1 MKKVLLILFGLCV
14 SLNIQAQVN
23 SVVAEIDKNPVM
35 VDEAIRLSVTATGD
49 ANRDAFDSS
58 PLLNDFVVGRTS
70 ISNRTSIVNGSRTDS
85 MTWTTVLFPRDKGT
99 FTIPAF
105 SIGGKQTQPIQVEVI
120 PVQQAGK
127 GQQQEVRDYYVT
139 TSADNTDVY
148 LHQQIRYTVKLY
160 LSSDIE
166 RGTLQAPEMEQSQIS
181 QLGDDQRSTEIV
193 NGRRYT
199 VIERNFAVVPQRS
212 GEFRLRGPVFTG
224 EVIAPNT
231 RQSFGFFNRTQTIN
245 RLGPDITIK
254 VKPEPADIDYHWL
267 PSEYVDINEEW
278 PENETFT
285 VGEPVTR
292 TITLTATGVVEEQ
305 LPEFPQNYPPG
316 FKTYP
321 DQAKTATVDK
331 DNTLIAQR
339 IESTAVIPT
348 KPGLFVLPEVTIP
361 WFNVTTGQT
370 EYARLPA
377 RQIEV
382 EPDAVASA
390 RPASPSTPSKANSNS
405 ASSDGSEPS
414 LAPNTSFE
422 SGPWLMILSAV
433 VLLLIVLLVVVT
445 LYYRRQIKLAQQQ
458 SGAALD
464 VKPVNHSEQHTYQ
477 QLQQALS
484 SGSVSQIQRTL
495 ALWINNI
502 SPITTG
508 RPADWPVTAS
518 LQPHLDNMLAS
529 CYGNGHTSWDKDAMA
544 QAIASVRQQWQ
555 QLQQSKQQALPPL
568 YS

>member
-1 MKKVLLILFGLCV
+1 MKKVWLILFGLVV
-14 SLNIQAQVN
+14 SLHLQAQVN
-23 SVVAEIDKNPVM
+23 SVVAGIDKNPVM

-49 ANRDAFDSS
+49 ADRDAFDSS

-85 MTWTTVLFPRDKGT
+85 VTWTTVLFPRDKGT
-99 FTIPAF
+99 FTIPSF
-105 SIGGKQTQPIQVEVI
+105 SIGGQQTQPIQVKVI
-120 PVQQAGK
+120 PVQQAGED
-127 GQQQEVRDYYVT
+127 QQQEARDYYVT
-139 TSADNTDVY
+139 TSADSTEVY

-160 LSSDIE
+160 LASDIE
-166 RGTLQAPEMEQSQIS
+166 RGTLQAPEMEQAQIS
-181 QLGDDQRSTEIV
+181 QLGDDKRSTEIV

-212 GEFRLRGPVFTG
+212 GEYRLRGPVFTG
-224 EVIAPNT
+224 EVMAPNT

-245 RLGPDITIK
+245 RLGPDITIT

-278 PENETFT
+278 PQNATFK

-305 LPEFPQNYPPG
+305 LPEFPKNYPPG

-331 DNTLIAQR
+331 NNTLIAQR
-339 IESTAVIPT
+339 VESTAVIPT
-348 KPGLFVLPEVTIP
+348 KPGLFVLPDITIP
-361 WFNVTTGQT
+361 WFNVSTGQT
-370 EYARLPA
+370 EYAKLPA

-382 EPDAVASA
+382 KPDTAASAAPAPPPSTAGTSDNTAVAPTTEQ
-390 RPASPSTPSKANSNS
+390 PATESPAVPSS
-405 ASSDGSEPS
+405 
-414 LAPNTSFE
+414 
-422 SGPWLMILSAV
+422 PWLMILSALVLLLV
-433 VLLLIVLLVVVT
+433 VLLIVVIA
-445 LYYRRQIKLAQQQ
+445 YYRRKLGQLPQSTATGVSGTPGESTEQQY
-458 SGAALD
+458 
-464 VKPVNHSEQHTYQ
+464 YQ

-484 SGSVSQIQRTL
+484 GGSVNQIQR
-495 ALWINNI
+495 ALSQWLNSI
-502 SPITTG
+502 SPVTTG
-508 RPADWPVTAS
+508 RPADWSLTAS

-529 CYGNGHTSWDKDAMA
+529 CYGNGHTKWDKDAMA
-544 QAIASVRQQWQ
+544 QAIASVRQQWL
-555 QLQQSKQQALPPL
+555 QLQKSKQQALPPL

>member
-1 MKKVLLILFGLCV
+1 MKKVWLILFGLVV
-14 SLNIQAQVN
+14 SLHLQAQVN
-23 SVVAEIDKNPVM
+23 NVVAEIDNNPVM

-49 ANRDAFDSS
+49 ADRDAFDSS

-85 MTWTTVLFPRDKGT
+85 VTWTTVLFPRDQGT
-99 FTIPAF
+99 FTIPSF
-105 SIGGKQTQPIQVEVI
+105 SIGGQQTQPIQVEVI

-127 GQQQEVRDYYVT
+127 GQQQEARDYYVT
-139 TSADNTDVY
+139 TSADSSEVY

-160 LSSDIE
+160 LASDIE
-166 RGTLQAPEMEQSQIS
+166 RGTLQAPEMEQAQIS
-181 QLGDDQRSTEIV
+181 QLGDDKRSTEIV

-212 GEFRLRGPVFTG
+212 GEYRLRGPVFTG
-224 EVIAPNT
+224 EVMAPNT

-245 RLGPDITIK
+245 RLGPDITIT

-278 PENETFT
+278 PQNTTFK

-305 LPEFPQNYPPG
+305 LPEFPKNYPPG

-331 DNTLIAQR
+331 NNTLIAQR
-339 IESTAVIPT
+339 VESTAVIPT
-348 KPGLFVLPEVTIP
+348 KPGLFVLPDITIP
-361 WFNVTTGQT
+361 WFNVSTGQT
-370 EYARLPA
+370 EYAKLPA

-382 EPDAVASA
+382 KPDTAASA
-390 RPASPSTPSKANSNS
+390 ASAPPPSSADNSGNPASAPSTEQPETENPAAPSS
-405 ASSDGSEPS
+405 
-414 LAPNTSFE
+414 
-422 SGPWLMILSAV
+422 PWLMILSAL
-433 VLLLIVLLVVVT
+433 VLLLMVLLVVVIV
-445 LYYRRQIKLAQQQ
+445 YYRRKLGQLPQHAAIGMSGSPGESTEQQ
-458 SGAALD
+458 
-464 VKPVNHSEQHTYQ
+464 HYQ

-484 SGSVSQIQRTL
+484 AGSVSQIQRAL
-495 ALWINNI
+495 AQWLNNI
-502 SPITTG
+502 SPVSGG
-508 RPADWPVTAS
+508 RPADWTLTAS

-544 QAIASVRQQWQ
+544 QAIASVRQQWL
-555 QLQQSKQQALPPL
+555 QLQKSKQQALPPL